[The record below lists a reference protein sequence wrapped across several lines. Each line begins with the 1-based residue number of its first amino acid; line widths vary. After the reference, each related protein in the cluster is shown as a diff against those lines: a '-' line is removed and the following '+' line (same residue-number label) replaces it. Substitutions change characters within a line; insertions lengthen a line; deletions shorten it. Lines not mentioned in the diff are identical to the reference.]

1 MIEVFLEGHDY
12 SYEVLDILS
21 SYFDRETIQFV
32 YEKDPADSRSLFIH
46 SSMAFDAGDVVFKCV
61 VRHGDANVTEEKR
74 FSRAGGG
81 EQEMRKQY
89 KRMLKNNLLTALE
102 AFTGKKMP
110 WGILTGI
117 RPVKV
122 VHKLLD
128 QGFSEEDIQDRLTG
142 FYRLSVDKA
151 KLCLEIAAV
160 ERKYILPYDDRK
172 VSVYISIPFCPT
184 RCSYCSFPS
193 HEVGKWG
200 HLADEYLNCLYEE
213 MDSVYNKLA
222 GAGYSIQTV
231 YIGGGTP
238 TVLNHAQLKDLLEQV
253 NRCFVSGETK
263 EFTVEAGRPDTLDR
277 EKLSM
282 LKAAGVTRISINPQS
297 MNSATLERIGRRHTP
312 EEVVR
317 AYDLAR
323 STGHSNINMDIIIG
337 LPGEDID
344 MVVKTL
350 DAALTLKPEGL
361 TVHTLAIKR
370 ASRLNEQG
378 GDMGWVEEDEISGM
392 VEAAAYY
399 AGKMGMKPYYLYKQ
413 RYMVGNHENIGY
425 SLPGYECLYNMQI
438 MEEKQSI
445 IGLGAGAVSKL
456 VFLKEDRLER
466 LENIKNVEY
475 YISRFGHVMEKKLSG
490 LAALIDG

>member
-1 MIEVFLEGHDY
+1 MVKVFLEGHDY
-12 SYEVLDILS
+12 GYEVLDILGGF
-21 SYFDRETIQFV
+21 FDREDIEFV
-32 YEKDPADSRSLFIH
+32 HEKDPADSRSLFIH
-46 SSMAFDAGDVVFKCV
+46 SSMAFDVGDVVFRCAI
-61 VRHGDANVTEEKR
+61 RDGYANVNEEKR
-74 FSRAGGG
+74 FPQAGGG
-81 EQEMRKQY
+81 KQETRKQY

-128 QGFSEEDIQDRLTG
+128 RGFSEEDIQDRLTG
-142 FYRLSVDKA
+142 FYRLSPDKA

-160 ERKYILPYDDRK
+160 ERKHILPYDGKK

-184 RCSYCSFPS
+184 RCAYCSFPS

-200 HLADEYLNCLYEE
+200 YLTDQYLDCLYEE
-213 MDSVYNKLA
+213 MQGVRNTLDDAGRSV
-222 GAGYSIQTV
+222 QTV

-238 TVLNHAQLKDLLEQV
+238 TVLNHAQLKGFLGQV
-253 NRCFVSGETK
+253 KRCFVSEETR
-263 EFTVEAGRPDTLDR
+263 EFTVEAGRPDTLDG
-277 EKLSM
+277 EKLDTI
-282 LKAAGVTRISINPQS
+282 KAAGVTRISINPQS
-297 MNSATLERIGRRHTP
+297 MNSATLERIGRRHSP
-312 EEVVR
+312 EEVIR

-323 STGHSNINMDIIIG
+323 SAGHNNINMDIIIG
-337 LPGEDID
+337 LPGENTE
-344 MVVKTL
+344 MVIRTL
-350 DAALTLKPEGL
+350 DAAMNLKPEGL

-370 ASRLNEQG
+370 ASRLKKQG
-378 GDMGWVEEDEISGM
+378 KDLDWVKEEEISGM
-392 VEAAAYY
+392 IEAAASY
-399 AGKMGMKPYYLYKQ
+399 AAGMGMKPYYLYKQ

-475 YISRFGHVMEKKLSG
+475 YISRFDHVMEKKISA
-490 LAALIDG
+490 LAAFR